1 VIVVDAGV
9 ALVALTRDDD
19 LGARARGRIAAR
31 PTAPELIGIEVVS
44 GLRRLVAAALI
55 QPSRAGAA
63 VGDFAELPFVL
74 APHWPLLARCWELRD
89 NLSAYDA
96 AYVAL
101 AELVGAPLV
110 TTDRR
115 LANAPGIGCDVELL
129 E

>member
-1 VIVVDAGV
+1 MIVVDAGV
-9 ALVALTRDDD
+9 AVVALTRDDD
-19 LGARARGRIAAR
+19 LGTRSRGRMAEG

-44 GLRRLVAAALI
+44 ALRKLAAANII
-55 QPSRAGAA
+55 QSWRAELA
-63 VGDFAELPFVL
+63 VADFADLPFVL
-74 APHWPLLARCWELRD
+74 APHWPLLARCWEMRD

-101 AELVGAPLV
+101 AELMEAPLV

-115 LANAPGIGCDVELL
+115 LASAPGLRCEVEVL